1 MDKIDQIIQI
11 STASVKEFAPKLED
25 TIGTVGSS
33 KIVFIGDFGVYQ
45 DYIKSKAKHAS
56 NTPECVI
63 RAKKAFMSKHP
74 PIAYDDRNGC
84 FIKTPKQSL
93 FSKIYTHIRNYINN
107 L

>member
-1 MDKIDQIIQI
+1 MDKTDQIIQL
-11 STASVKEFAPKLED
+11 SLASVKEFVPKLED
-25 TIGTVGSS
+25 TIGTIGRAKVQ
-33 KIVFIGDFGVYQ
+33 FIGDYSVYK
-45 DYIKSKAKHAS
+45 DYVKSKKRVP

-93 FSKIYTHIRNYINN
+93 FSKIYTYIHNYINN